1 MSVRC
6 SAMSVRRLLAFK
18 FYFSFK
24 KECTYRQRSRA
35 IERQSRKAEKS
46 TDAAAIAQKAN
57 MMMKRKGIVEKRREY
72 PKNKSGM

>member
-1 MSVRC
+1 
-6 SAMSVRRLLAFK
+6 MSVRRLLAFK

-46 TDAAAIAQKAN
+46 TDAAGIAQKKAMKN
-57 MMMKRKGIVEKRREY
+57 AKMKRRDIVENRVRIM
-72 PKNKSGM
+72 NRMRIV